1 MSINIIIFGS
11 NSELAKGIIQKLI
24 GKYNLVLVSRNHK
37 SQIENK
43 NSENNSITN
52 IKVNSYLLKDL
63 EKIKHKFKTKRKFKK
78 IIILN
83 FVGGFNQVKKFNLN
97 KLSMWNE
104 DFNLNFYT
112 SINIIKFINNYF
124 NKSYLYINI
133 SGGGTEIP
141 LNGLSAYGISKLA
154 INKLIE
160 YQSVEDKNNY
170 YCSIMPSYYK
180 SSLFTQLKRKKIISI
195 ENYQKIDFDKN
206 LSDLF
211 NLITLIISKE
221 EFDSINGKTFSSK
234 YDFQKIFKN
243 KLKNKFTYLIKK

>member
-37 SQIENK
+37 SQIENT

-180 SSLFTQLKRKKIISI
+180 SSLFNQLKEK
-195 ENYQKIDFDKN
+195 NYI
-206 LSDLF
+206 
-211 NLITLIISKE
+211 
-221 EFDSINGKTFSSK
+221 
-234 YDFQKIFKN
+234 Y
-243 KLKNKFTYLIKK
+243 

>member
-37 SQIENK
+37 SQIENT

-63 EKIKHKFKTKRKFKK
+63 EKIKHKFKPKRKFKK

-133 SGGGTEIP
+133 SGGGTE
-141 LNGLSAYGISKLA
+141 
-154 INKLIE
+154 
-160 YQSVEDKNNY
+160 
-170 YCSIMPSYYK
+170 
-180 SSLFTQLKRKKIISI
+180 FH
-195 ENYQKIDFDKN
+195 
-206 LSDLF
+206 
-211 NLITLIISKE
+211 
-221 EFDSINGKTFSSK
+221 
-234 YDFQKIFKN
+234 
-243 KLKNKFTYLIKK
+243 